1 MKYLLQFLSII
12 LTVNLAGCRVTK
24 LSASSNATII
34 DFAITNISIV
44 DVKKGITLPNQT
56 VLISGEHIVEIGDK
70 GKVQIPSSAVIV
82 DGEGQFVMPGLVDAH
97 VHYFDEER
105 FGRLLLANGVLL
117 VRDMG
122 MPNFMI
128 LPLRDK
134 LNSGKVLGPE
144 MITTGIMIDGDPPII
159 PLISKGV
166 TTPEEGRKLVTQQA
180 EKGVDMIKTYSR
192 LDKDVFLAI
201 LDEAN
206 KFGLQVVSHLS
217 ESIYIEDAAI
227 AGLAS
232 SEHFNGFEKV
242 IAKLLGESARFNFV
256 GQGADARFLARLDE
270 VDPKE
275 LNAVYDRIR
284 ASGMTVCPTV
294 VTFKTMTHISNIQEG
309 KFLGSEYISPSLS
322 FMWKTMWKQQDDLD
336 AYIWQNWAK
345 MVVGLNQAGVPLMI
359 GTDLML
365 PGILPGFSVHEE
377 MAIWQEAGIPAVD
390 ILRSAT
396 LVPAR
401 FMGLSD
407 RLGTVSVGKVASIVL
422 VQGNPL
428 EDIRNAQKI
437 AGLFLRGQY
446 FSRSELDQLLEDAKV
461 LNVPP
466 AIALVGSRKEFL

>member
-1 MKYLLQFLSII
+1 MKLLLLFLSII
-12 LTVNLAGCRVTK
+12 LTANLASCRVTK
-24 LSASSNATII
+24 LSASTEGTMITY
-34 DFAITNISIV
+34 AITNTTIV
-44 DVKKGITLPNQT
+44 DVEQGITVPTQT
-56 VLISGEHIVEIGDK
+56 VLIAGEQIVEIGDYSK
-70 GKVQIPSSAVIV
+70 LQVPSWTVKV
-82 DGEGQFVMPGLVDAH
+82 DGEGLYLMPGLIDAH
-97 VHYFDEER
+97 VHYFDKER

-128 LPLRDK
+128 LPLRNK
-134 LNSGKVLGPE
+134 LNNGKVLGPE
-144 MITTGIMIDGDPPII
+144 MITTGIMIDGDPPLI

-166 TTPEEGRKLVTQQA
+166 TTPEEGQELVREQA

-206 KFGLQVVSHLS
+206 KYGLQVVSHLP
-217 ESIYIEDAAI
+217 ESIYIEDAAD

-242 IAKLLGESARFNFV
+242 IAKLLGESARFHFA
-256 GQGADARFLARLDE
+256 GQGADARYLSRLDE
-270 VDPKE
+270 VDPEE
-275 LNAVYDRIR
+275 LKAVYRHIQE
-284 ASGMTVCPTV
+284 SGMVVCPTV
-294 VTFKTMTHISNIQEG
+294 VTFKTLTHIRDIQEG
-309 KFLGSEYISPSLS
+309 NFLGSEYVSPSLS
-322 FMWKTMWKQQDDLD
+322 LMWKAMWSQQDDLP
-336 AYIWQNWAK
+336 AYIWLNWAK
-345 MVVGLNQAGVPLMI
+345 MVVELNQAGVPLMI

-396 LVPAR
+396 IVPAR
-401 FMGLSD
+401 FMRLSY
-407 RLGTVSVGKVASIVL
+407 RLGTVGVGKVASIVL

-446 FSRSELDQLLEDAKV
+446 FSRNDLDQLLEDSKV
-461 LNVPP
+461 LNMPP
-466 AIALVGSRKEFL
+466 ETARTGSRKEFV